1 MNIFLTAF
9 GMLPLCNL
17 APLPQSSYPQN
28 FKKRE
33 KINGAKFSK
42 EERN

>member
-1 MNIFLTAF
+1 MAF

-17 APLPQSSYPQN
+17 APLPQSSYHKIS
-28 FKKRE
+28 KKME
-33 KINGAKFSK
+33 KINGAKFSR